1 MQFVEK
7 VAALRL
13 FLGVPTELQL
23 QPAVE
28 HMNTMMGLVGDGALP
43 LQVDALIAAS
53 SPRRVWC
60 YRKKRACEEARTVS
74 YLKSQKR
81 HAPFL
86 NATVS

>member
-7 VAALRL
+7 VAALRR

-43 LQVDALIAAS
+43 LQVDALIAATGIVVAAEQVHLTADGS
-53 SPRRVWC
+53 GARGRRC
-60 YRKKRACEEARTVS
+60 G
-74 YLKSQKR
+74 
-81 HAPFL
+81 
-86 NATVS
+86 

>member
-28 HMNTMMGLVGDGALP
+28 HMNTMMGLE
-43 LQVDALIAAS
+43 
-53 SPRRVWC
+53 PRR
-60 YRKKRACEEARTVS
+60 RRRAAFGEGRDVRVKGMV
-74 YLKSQKR
+74 L
-81 HAPFL
+81 P
-86 NATVS
+86 

>member
-43 LQVDALIAAS
+43 LQVG
-53 SPRRVWC
+53 RRCGEGRDV
-60 YRKKRACEEARTVS
+60 RVKGMV
-74 YLKSQKR
+74 L
-81 HAPFL
+81 P
-86 NATVS
+86 